1 MAKQKK
7 RRPGPGGPGR
17 PRPKPHWQPIEA
29 LAMVATHIDGMLQA
43 DREQYETLL
52 QAKPKPH
59 VLDDFTINRVI
70 AAFTTQRNDFGLFD
84 QQLQRWA
91 ALPLSDQQ
99 RREVERLMEQM
110 RLLREN
116 NEQVLTLARELSK
129 GTIEKVMAKSDVELG
144 LEFLLQLTEQEGR
157 KGKHS

>member
-1 MAKQKK
+1 MIA
-7 RRPGPGGPGR
+7 
-17 PRPKPHWQPIEA
+17 A
-29 LAMVATHIDGMLQA
+29 HIDGMLQA

-52 QAKPKPH
+52 EAKPKPH

-84 QQLQRWA
+84 EQLRRWA

-99 RREVERLMEQM
+99 HREVERLVEQM

-129 GTIEKVMAKSDVELG
+129 GTIDKVMAKSDVELG
-144 LEFLLQLTEQEGR
+144 LEMLM
-157 KGKHS
+157 KGWPQR

>member
-17 PRPKPHWQPIEA
+17 PQPKPYWQPIEA
-29 LAMVATHIDGMLQA
+29 LAMVAAHIDGMLQA

-59 VLDDFTINRVI
+59 VLDDFTINRLI
-70 AAFTTQRNDFGLFD
+70 AAFTTQRNDFRLFD
-84 QQLQRWA
+84 QQLQRWQA
-91 ALPLSDQQ
+91 GPLTDDQ
-99 RREVERLMEQM
+99 RREVERLVEQM

-116 NEQVLTLARELSK
+116 NEQVLTLARELSQ
-129 GTIEKVMAKSDVELG
+129 GTIDKVKAKSDVELG
-144 LEFLLQLTEQEGR
+144 LEMLM
-157 KGKHS
+157 KGWPKR